1 MRDRLLL
8 EHILEAIE
16 SMEEYVAGGRAYFF
30 GDKRTQDA
38 VLRNL
43 HTMAESVA
51 RISPDTKAR
60 YSDVAWKDIAAFR
73 NVVVHDYLALDLSII
88 WDVVDGDVPPL
99 KSQVEGILKH
109 LTGNEQ

>member
-16 SMEEYVAGGRAYFF
+16 NIEEYVAGGRADFF

-43 HTMAESVA
+43 HTMAESAA
-51 RISPDTKAR
+51 RVSLETKTRYPD
-60 YSDVAWKDIAAFR
+60 VHWKDIAAFR

-88 WDVVDGDVPPL
+88 WDVVDRDVPPL
-99 KSQVEGILKH
+99 KSQTVRILEC
-109 LTGNEQ
+109 LTDGER

>member
-16 SMEEYVAGGRAYFF
+16 NIEEYVAGGRADFF

-43 HTMAESVA
+43 HTMAGPRRASPL
-51 RISPDTKAR
+51 RRRQDTPMSTGRTLRRSGTWSSTTISRWT
-60 YSDVAWKDIAAFR
+60 S
-73 NVVVHDYLALDLSII
+73 
-88 WDVVDGDVPPL
+88 PL
-99 KSQVEGILKH
+99 FGTSWIGTSH
-109 LTGNEQ
+109 H